1 MRLLRGA
8 FRGMALGA
16 VVAALACAAYS
27 SQGLHTGIRL
37 LDPLIGV
44 ALVLLSLALVNGIL
58 GLVAAVV
65 ERVLGLVAR
74 HGPARASAVV
84 VRIVRVVRLAGRP
97 STSAVV
103 GIVLILWATPSSGPL
118 AVLHGLFYFEIP
130 IVGWALAGLLAGA
143 GVTWSRNRPVSSLPG
158 TARRRQALTAL
169 ALVPALLV
177 GGTVGAWAAMPGF
190 GDPLVHEDP
199 TALARIPPLALP
211 DPSQPGP
218 YRVVA
223 VSYGSGSDTHRPE
236 FGGQAAWKTP
246 TVDASAAL
254 PAHDSLTD
262 AYERW
267 YWGFDTAH
275 LPLNALAWY
284 PSDAPG
290 PLPLVLIAHGNHDAE
305 ESSDPGYAYLGES
318 LASHGM
324 IVASIDENFLNGDVF
339 FDYGGAEMPVRAWM
353 LLRHAAQFAA
363 WNEQPGHPLAGRV
376 DTQRIALIGHS
387 RGGEAAAAAA
397 MIEDEALP
405 IAGMPATPAG
415 LGIRAVVAI
424 APCDGMYA
432 GPDAPVSL
440 RDLDYLVLQ
449 GAHDGDLPGFS
460 GLGTYHRVT
469 FSGGNHLKVALY
481 SARANHGRFN
491 SVWDFGDAG
500 LSISWLLDR
509 GSMLSPAEQQR
520 LAKTAIGA
528 FLARSLQGTTAYD
541 AFFEEPRSGRAW
553 LPPDVVETHWESSA
567 RTVVQDF
574 GGGTR
579 PETSGQ
585 TNGFAATGARDPGLR
600 DGSQQGDFAAWL
612 RWTTPATYVVPLDA
626 SVATQ
631 AADSSSLVF
640 SLAPA
645 GDPPQN
651 MDPVVEL
658 RLVDGRSADLRVAD
672 VAPIRPL
679 LPAQLWKAAGLGD
692 RYLPGEQHLSPVD
705 RLLQTYRVPLAAF
718 GLGSLRPAAIASI
731 GFRFAGAGEA
741 YLDDIAF
748 DA

>member
-1 MRLLRGA
+1 MTLVRGA

-16 VVAALACAAYS
+16 LVAALACAAYS
-27 SQGLHTGIRL
+27 SQGLHTGIRV
-37 LDPLIGV
+37 LDPLTGV

-58 GLVAAVV
+58 SLAAAVIT
-65 ERVLGLVAR
+65 RTLGLVAR
-74 HGPARASAVV
+74 HGPATASAVI
-84 VRIVRVVRLAGRP
+84 VRIARLVPLAGRP
-97 STSAVV
+97 ETSAVV
-103 GIVLILWATPSSGPL
+103 GIVLILWATPSNGPL
-118 AVLHGLFYFEIP
+118 VVLHGLFYFEIP
-130 IVGWALAGLLAGA
+130 IVGGALAGLLAGA
-143 GVTWSRNRPVSSLPG
+143 GTTWSRNRPVSSVPG
-158 TARRRQALTAL
+158 RGRRRQALAAI

-190 GDPLVHEDP
+190 GDALVHEDP
-199 TALARIPPLALP
+199 AAVAKIPALDLP

-223 VSYGSGSDTHRPE
+223 ASYGSGSDAHRPE
-236 FGGQAAWKTP
+236 FGRQATWRT
-246 TVDASAAL
+246 TSVDASAAL

-275 LPLNALAWY
+275 LPLNALVWY
-284 PSDAPG
+284 PSGAPG
-290 PLPLVLIAHGNHDAE
+290 RLPLVLIVHGNHDAE
-305 ESSDPGYAYLGES
+305 ESSDPGYAYLGRS

-324 IVASIDENFLNGDVF
+324 IVASIDENFLNGDAF

-424 APCDGMYA
+424 APSDGMYA

-481 SARANHGRFN
+481 SERANHGRFN

-509 GSMLSPAEQQR
+509 GSMLSPDEQQR

-541 AFFEEPRSGRAW
+541 AFFAEPRGGRAW
-553 LPPDVVETHWESSA
+553 LPDDVVETHWESSA

-574 GGGTR
+574 GAGTR
-579 PETSGQ
+579 PDTSGQ
-585 TNGFAATGARDPGLR
+585 ANGFAASGARDPGLR
-600 DGSQQGDFAAWL
+600 DGGRQGDLAAWL
-612 RWTTPATYVVPLDA
+612 HWTTPATYVVPLDA
-626 SVATQ
+626 SVAAQ
-631 AADSSSLVF
+631 AAGSSALVF

-645 GDPPQN
+645 GDPPKT
-651 MDPVVEL
+651 MDPVIEL
-658 RLVDGRSADLRVAD
+658 GLVDGRTAELRLAD
-672 VAPIRPL
+672 VTPTRPL
-679 LPAQLWKAAGLGD
+679 LSAQLWKAAGLGD
-692 RYLPGEQHLSPVD
+692 RYLPGEPHLSPVD
-705 RLLQTYRVPLAAF
+705 RLLQTYRVPLTAF
-718 GLGSLRPAAIASI
+718 GLGSLPPTAIASI

-748 DA
+748 EA